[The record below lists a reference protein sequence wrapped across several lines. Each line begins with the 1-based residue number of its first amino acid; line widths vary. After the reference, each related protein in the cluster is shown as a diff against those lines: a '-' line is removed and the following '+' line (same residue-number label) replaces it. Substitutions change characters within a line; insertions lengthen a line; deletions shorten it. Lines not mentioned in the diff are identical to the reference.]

1 MNQTAFNQA
10 AFSQTVFHQTL
21 GGSAKSFKNIFLAI
35 SKVST
40 LLVMLA
46 CVAVSSHA
54 QAMKAPDQV
63 VRETV
68 DTMVAKI
75 QTNRSQYKANE
86 DALYQMLEQVL
97 IPAIH
102 MPRMADQILGK
113 TYSRSSTPAQKAEFA
128 EVFKNF
134 ILKTYASGL
143 LSATGKEKVN
153 YKPMKLKPG
162 GDIVKIE
169 AELISADGE
178 AYPINL
184 YMSNRKD
191 TRWRAF
197 NIEVAGVN
205 FVRNYRSTFKPILD
219 QKGIQGLI
227 DDLRRK
233 NS

>member
-1 MNQTAFNQA
+1 MLKTAKQVR
-10 AFSQTVFHQTL
+10 FSFFALLMLIGSTVF
-21 GGSAKSFKNIFLAI
+21 G
-35 SKVST
+35 
-40 LLVMLA
+40 
-46 CVAVSSHA
+46 A
-54 QAMKAPDQV
+54 QAFAMKAPDEV

-68 DTMVAKI
+68 DSMVAAI
-75 QTNRSQYKANE
+75 QTNRDAYKKDE
-86 DALYQMLEQVL
+86 QALYKMLEDTL

-102 MPRMADQILGK
+102 MSRMADQILGK
-113 TYSRSSTPAQKAEFA
+113 NYARSSSPEKKAEFA
-128 EVFKNF
+128 DAFKDF
-134 ILKTYASGL
+134 MLTTYASGL

-162 GDIVKIE
+162 ADIVKIE
-169 AELISADGE
+169 AELISAGGE

-191 TRWRAF
+191 TQWRAF

-227 DDLRRK
+227 DDLRK
-233 NS
+233 KSS

>member
-1 MNQTAFNQA
+1 MNPAFNNIKTLVKQNA
-10 AFSQTVFHQTL
+10 LRFMQLAVFS
-21 GGSAKSFKNIFLAI
+21 
-35 SKVST
+35 
-40 LLVMLA
+40 
-46 CVAVSSHA
+46 VAVALSAQA

-68 DTMVAKI
+68 DGMVNAI
-75 QTNRSQYKANE
+75 QANRDAYKGDE
-86 DALYQMLEQVL
+86 KALYSMLETTL

-113 TYSRSSTPAQKAEFA
+113 TYSRSSSAEQKAEFA

-134 ILKTYASGL
+134 ILTTYASGL

-153 YKPMKLKPG
+153 YKPINLKPG
-162 GDIVKIE
+162 ADIVKVE
-169 AELISADGE
+169 AELISAGGE

-191 TRWRAF
+191 TQWRAF

-205 FVRNYRSTFKPILD
+205 FVRNYRSTFKPVLD

-227 DDLRRK
+227 DDLRK
-233 NS
+233 KSS

>member
-1 MNQTAFNQA
+1 
-10 AFSQTVFHQTL
+10 
-21 GGSAKSFKNIFLAI
+21 
-35 SKVST
+35 
-40 LLVMLA
+40 
-46 CVAVSSHA
+46 
-54 QAMKAPDQV
+54 
-63 VRETV
+63 
-68 DTMVAKI
+68 
-75 QTNRSQYKANE
+75 
-86 DALYQMLEQVL
+86 MLEETL

-113 TYSRSSTPAQKAEFA
+113 TYSKTSSAEQKAEFA
-128 EVFKNF
+128 NAFKNF
-134 ILKTYASGL
+134 ILVTYASGL
-143 LSATGKEKVN
+143 LSATGKEQVN

-169 AELISADGE
+169 AELVSAAGE
-178 AYPINL
+178 SYPINL

-227 DDLRRK
+227 EDLRNK
-233 NS
+233 ST